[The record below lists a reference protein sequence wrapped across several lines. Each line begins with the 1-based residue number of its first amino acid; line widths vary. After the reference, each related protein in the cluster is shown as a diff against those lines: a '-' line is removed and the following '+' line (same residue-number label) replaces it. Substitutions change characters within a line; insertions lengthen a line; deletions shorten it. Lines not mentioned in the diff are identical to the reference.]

1 LALSE
6 FSTLSESLEQK
17 LKVRLPPTQHD
28 IFDALIKDGPGSILR
43 FLQSYI
49 LVPLSQF
56 VNRQALEQ
64 KVPKSWNL
72 SWQHQIDIGQ
82 LLSGHRGYL
91 LKFNKTPPTPWLKA
105 KVDTLI
111 LQVRSIMDK
120 LTALRPLQIPG
131 GLQTYEYFLKFCL
144 YAPLSNFVDPDTLP
158 IAKDTEAPASQV
170 EQQALFPAKF
180 VSEMVKRFKEEG
192 VHLTP
197 EQIRELIAKR
207 NEMEKADIL
216 KKMTDM
222 SRAQK
227 DITKIQM
234 KLGLGA
240 WAVGGTKAIY
250 AYDADRYDIE
260 RDQRA
265 QAGIIDFPGQG
276 PNGEGAVAQEGQ
288 MDGLGY
294 FQEQGDEAGY
304 IDDGELGDINGFDDD
319 N

>member
-1 LALSE
+1 
-6 FSTLSESLEQK
+6 
-17 LKVRLPPTQHD
+17 
-28 IFDALIKDGPGSILR
+28 
-43 FLQSYI
+43 
-49 LVPLSQF
+49 
-56 VNRQALEQ
+56 
-64 KVPKSWNL
+64 
-72 SWQHQIDIGQ
+72 
-82 LLSGHRGYL
+82 
-91 LKFNKTPPTPWLKA
+91 
-105 KVDTLI
+105 
-111 LQVRSIMDK
+111 
-120 LTALRPLQIPG
+120 
-131 GLQTYEYFLKFCL
+131 
-144 YAPLSNFVDPDTLP
+144 
-158 IAKDTEAPASQV
+158 
-170 EQQALFPAKF
+170 
-180 VSEMVKRFKEEG
+180 MVKRFKEEG

-276 PNGEGAVAQEGQ
+276 PNGEAAGQPQQ